1 MRIMNPYL
9 VETFVETTGSH
20 HDVTDDFGNTDGV
33 VSTVLK
39 PLNTTWK
46 HVKAKTPS
54 ESNEKIKSMI
64 NHDEIGKI
72 SDENGLRD
80 KLIVLGSRLTNKSS
94 EPECVDWAFRNSI
107 TLRNEKTVGEW
118 WKSLKYP
125 SRLACYNYV
134 NSKQF
139 KKY

>member
-1 MRIMNPYL
+1 MNPYL
-9 VETFVETTGSH
+9 VETFVKTTGTH
-20 HDVTDDFGNTDGV
+20 HNVTDDFGNTDGV
-33 VSTVLK
+33 ASFVLK

-80 KLIVLGSRLTNKSS
+80 KLIVLGSR
-94 EPECVDWAFRNSI
+94 
-107 TLRNEKTVGEW
+107 
-118 WKSLKYP
+118 
-125 SRLACYNYV
+125 
-134 NSKQF
+134 
-139 KKY
+139 